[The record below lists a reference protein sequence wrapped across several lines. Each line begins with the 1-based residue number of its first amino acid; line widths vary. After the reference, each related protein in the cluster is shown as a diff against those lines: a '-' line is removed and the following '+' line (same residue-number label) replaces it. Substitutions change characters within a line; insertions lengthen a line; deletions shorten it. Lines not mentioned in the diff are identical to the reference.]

1 MSSPQEKILTKFLWD
16 EEYIKWN
23 KNKSKVNIQNLNLVL
38 FTFFFWV
45 NLHHIDFVCLI
56 DNFGLIRALSVFFHI
71 FYFAPTQWLK
81 ITMLQTKCVIK
92 QMYNYCFSKNQISK
106 MKICVF
112 LVMKYFSMP
121 LPNTCKSFMG
131 LSNISTKISMWRS
144 VEVSYFYI
152 PCLIGI
158 CNLDPCCH

>member
-1 MSSPQEKILTKFLWD
+1 MFYSSMSSPQEKILTKFLWD

-71 FYFAPTQWLK
+71 FYFADHLRLFLFFSFATFYFFLWWSCEGHLRLHFFVSFESPT
-81 ITMLQTKCVIK
+81 C
-92 QMYNYCFSKNQISK
+92 CDRAFSNNLL
-106 MKICVF
+106 F
-112 LVMKYFSMP
+112 LSVM
-121 LPNTCKSFMG
+121 
-131 LSNISTKISMWRS
+131 
-144 VEVSYFYI
+144 
-152 PCLIGI
+152 
-158 CNLDPCCH
+158 NL